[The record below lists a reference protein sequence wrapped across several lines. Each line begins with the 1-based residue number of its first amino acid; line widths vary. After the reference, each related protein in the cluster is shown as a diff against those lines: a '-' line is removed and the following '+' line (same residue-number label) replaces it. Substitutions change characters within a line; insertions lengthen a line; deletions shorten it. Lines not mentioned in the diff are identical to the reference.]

1 MSKKINESLS
11 KEFRLGQVGVNNQD
25 LKMTIIAYRKANDLD
40 VQFEDGTIVKNRQY
54 DHFLKGK
61 IAYPSEKRI
70 GETKKNNQDLI
81 MTIIAYRGCMDI
93 DVQFEDGT
101 IVKNKRYDSFLK
113 GAITNHNYKD
123 SRIIDRTSETNI
135 NNQELQMTI
144 IAYRGCEDIDVQFED
159 GTIVKNKRYD
169 SFLNGAIA
177 YPMENRIGEIK
188 INNQGLKM
196 TIINYR
202 DCNDIDVQFEDGTI
216 VENRAYGSFLKGAIA
231 NPNVLLD
238 GISIPEK
245 FMWNVLKELN
255 IEFKTQL
262 NKKDFDWCQNYKY
275 DFYIPSLNMVV
286 ETHGG
291 QHYERGFESCNGKT
305 LKKEQENDRLK
316 KELALNNNIK
326 NYVVVDCRKS
336 ELEWLKEN
344 TIKELDRYFNLSNID
359 WGLVWNNSLKNLV
372 YEVKRLVEEG
382 YNNKQIAEILDINEK
397 TVRNYKKQLGIKTR
411 NEIKQENLLRTKE
424 LVQQGK
430 STKEIAEI
438 LGITVTTV
446 NVYKRELKE
455 KGLI

>member
-1 MSKKINESLS
+1 MSKKINENLS
-11 KEFRLGQVGVNNQD
+11 KEFRLGQVGVNNQG
-25 LKMTIIAYRKANDLD
+25 LKMTIIAYRKAIDLD
-40 VQFEDGTIVKNRQY
+40 VQFEDGTIVEYKQY
-54 DHFLKGK
+54 DNFLKGQ
-61 IAYPSEKRI
+61 IAYPMENRI

-81 MTIIAYRGCMDI
+81 MTIIVYRNSM
-93 DVQFEDGT
+93 
-101 IVKNKRYDSFLK
+101 
-113 GAITNHNYKD
+113 
-123 SRIIDRTSETNI
+123 
-135 NNQELQMTI
+135 
-144 IAYRGCEDIDVQFED
+144 
-159 GTIVKNKRYD
+159 
-169 SFLNGAIA
+169 
-177 YPMENRIGEIK
+177 
-188 INNQGLKM
+188 
-196 TIINYR
+196 
-202 DCNDIDVQFEDGTI
+202 DIDVQFEDGTI
-216 VENRAYGSFLKGAIA
+216 VENRIYGNFLKGAIA
-231 NPNVLLD
+231 NPNYKNSRIIDRVGETNTNNQDLKMTIIAYRDCKDIDVQFEDGTIVENRQYDGFLKGTIANPNVLSD

-245 FMWNVLKELN
+245 FMISILKQLN
-255 IEFKTQL
+255 IEFITQL
-262 NKKDFDWCQNYKY
+262 NKSTFKWCQNYKY

-411 NEIKQENLLRTKE
+411 DEIKQENLLRTKE